1 MEKLKYNLSSEDG
14 YMGDLYSYFLSED
27 QKKSIN
33 NDNHQLYYT
42 IEQHKMNSFATRVI
56 DVYAKKFE
64 TFNEIF
70 RKNKPQKKKNT
81 PPVLV
86 SLPIYVKSLDDEE
99 YKSLLIEQAINQYGP
114 KELSPVFEEQ
124 LKKKLGNFNDFK
136 KPKKFSCNI
145 RLT

>member
-14 YMGDLYSYFLSED
+14 YMGDLYSCFLSED

-70 RKNKPQKKKNT
+70 RKNKP
-81 PPVLV
+81 
-86 SLPIYVKSLDDEE
+86 
-99 YKSLLIEQAINQYGP
+99 
-114 KELSPVFEEQ
+114 
-124 LKKKLGNFNDFK
+124 
-136 KPKKFSCNI
+136 
-145 RLT
+145 